1 MLTLES
7 LAAGVANNDAAAAL
21 SGQEIS
27 AQVRQM
33 RSAECPACGF
43 HVGAPFYDGGKQPLA
58 MIAWPASQ
66 VEAQTMPRLP
76 LDFVRC
82 VDCGHVF
89 NAAFDYSNV
98 PYSAK
103 PNLMFNRGA
112 SWSGFIRQLRE
123 ETLARVAAAPT
134 IVEIGHGDGHFL
146 AALAEA
152 RPAGRYIGFD
162 PHGAQ
167 HAGASN
173 VELRAALFDP
183 FRHIPE
189 LKPDMIVSRHVL
201 EHLTS
206 PLSLLQGIN
215 FAAALLQR
223 EVQLYFEVPC
233 IDRAVEVG
241 RLGDFYY
248 EHYSHFTTQSFQKM
262 LARSQFRLE
271 ELGHGY
277 NGEVVYAFLGTEYFA
292 DQVLRLRAATDF
304 FCTARKSPAKISG
317 QLDEIYRSGKRTA
330 IWGGVGKCAAFL
342 NAYGID
348 AFRFPLVVD
357 SDEGK
362 TGTYVP
368 GSGQMIRPARVLKQ
382 EPVDLVIVAAQWRA
396 KDIVAEMEKLGLDCE
411 VLLEHEGRLVNYYT
425 ADHPYRAAARNC
437 H

>member
-7 LAAGVANNDAAAAL
+7 LAAGVSNSSAEAPL
-21 SGQEIS
+21 SEREIF
-27 AQVRQM
+27 AQVREM

-103 PNLMFNRGA
+103 PNLMFNRGV

-123 ETLARVAAAPT
+123 ETLARVPAAPT

-146 AALAEA
+146 AALSEA

-167 HAGASN
+167 HTGASN

-183 FRHIPE
+183 FRHIAE

-215 FAAALLQR
+215 FAAALLRR
-223 EVQLYFEVPC
+223 EIQLYFEVPC
-233 IDRAVEVG
+233 IDRAVEAG

-248 EHYSHFTTQSFQKM
+248 EHYSHFSTQSFQRM

-277 NGEVVYAFLGTEYFA
+277 NGEVVYAFLSTEYFA
-292 DQVLRLRAATDF
+292 DQLLRLKAATDF
-304 FCTARKSPAKISG
+304 FRSARQSPAQISG
-317 QLDEIYRSGKRTA
+317 QLDDIYRSGKRTA

-342 NAYGID
+342 NAYGVD
-348 AFRFPLVVD
+348 ALRFPLVVD

-362 TGTYVP
+362 TGTFVP
-368 GSGQMIRPARVLKQ
+368 GSGQMIRSARVLEQ
-382 EPVDLVIVAAQWRA
+382 EPVDVVIIAAQWRA
-396 KDIVAEMEKLGLDCE
+396 KDIVGEMEKAGIDCE
-411 VLLEHEGRLVNYYT
+411 VLIEHEGQLVNYHT
-425 ADHPYRAAARNC
+425 ADHPYRAATKNC